1 MNRRSD
7 KRKGWQMDVVY
18 AYITD
23 ACGLAMLV
31 SLFVGAIGSG
41 LAFLVLG
48 LFFWWLSE
56 NSG

>member
-1 MNRRSD
+1 
-7 KRKGWQMDVVY
+7 MDVVY